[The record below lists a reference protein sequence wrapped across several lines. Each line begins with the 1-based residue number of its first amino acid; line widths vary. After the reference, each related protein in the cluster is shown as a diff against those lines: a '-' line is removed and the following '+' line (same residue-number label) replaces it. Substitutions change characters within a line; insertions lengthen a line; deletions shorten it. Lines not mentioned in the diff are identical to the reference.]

1 MAHQQT
7 EVIEACIRSIVA
19 IVGSPTLPFER
30 ANAVAAHAARN
41 PGWSG
46 AQEVAICRSPATL
59 AVDLDLYPKLL
70 NLVFE
75 QQRHLLTSPGVV
87 FIQYATAQIRG
98 VSSPVVPIG
107 LVTACRA
114 AVDDVEVRVVDGP
127 LSFVVRQG
135 HVLAR

>member
-7 EVIEACIRSIVA
+7 EVIEACIRSIVV

-30 ANAVAAHAARN
+30 ANAVAAYAARN

-70 NLVFE
+70 KIVFE
-75 QQRHLLTSPGVV
+75 QQRHLLTSPGAV
-87 FIQYATAQIRG
+87 FVQYVSGQVRG
-98 VSSPVVPIG
+98 VSQATVPIG

-127 LSFVVRQG
+127 LSFVARQG
-135 HVLAR
+135 HVLAG